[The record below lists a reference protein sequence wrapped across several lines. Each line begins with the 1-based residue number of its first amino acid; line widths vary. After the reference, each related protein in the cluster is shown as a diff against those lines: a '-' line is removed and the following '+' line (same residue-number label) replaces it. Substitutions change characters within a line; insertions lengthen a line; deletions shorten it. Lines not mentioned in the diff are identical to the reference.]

1 MLAGGARPSPA
12 SALQVLLLR
21 KGEDKPSQN
30 VPSPNVPSLS
40 HITVGYWGEAGVR
53 ASVFLSGETAQCS
66 TAAGNPCPA
75 FGVTEHQVPP
85 RLRFAP
91 SHRAAPSCAAG
102 GCAAVWGAEP
112 HRGAVVRQVGAGR
125 EFCPSA
131 ALFGQGLSMWSEQ
144 NLSPVKILAGE
155 KEKKKKSRKR
165 KKETIKKQREKKKTQ
180 QSGVG
185 ISCAKCSIFL
195 ICVCVREKPHGII

>member
-91 SHRAAPSCAAG
+91 SHRAAPGCAAG

-131 ALFGQGLSMWSEQ
+131 ALFGQGLSIWSEQ

-155 KEKKKKSRKR
+155 KEKKKKKSRKR
-165 KKETIKKQREKKKTQ
+165 KKETIKKQREKKKKPTKR
-180 QSGVG
+180 SWH
-185 ISCAKCSIFL
+185 FL
-195 ICVCVREKPHGII
+195 R

>member
-1 MLAGGARPSPA
+1 MCWLRCAVLAGGARPSPA
-12 SALQVLLLR
+12 SALQVLPLR
-21 KGEDKPSQN
+21 KGKDKPSQN
-30 VPSPNVPSLS
+30 APSPNVPSLS
-40 HITVGYWGEAGVR
+40 HITMGCWGEAGVR

-91 SHRAAPSCAAG
+91 SHRAAPGCDAG

-131 ALFGQGLSMWSEQ
+131 ALFGQGLSIWSEQ

-155 KEKKKKSRKR
+155 KEKKKKKKPK
-165 KKETIKKQREKKKTQ
+165 KKE
-180 QSGVG
+180 GNN
-185 ISCAKCSIFL
+185 
-195 ICVCVREKPHGII
+195 

>member
-12 SALQVLLLR
+12 SALQVLPLR
-21 KGEDKPSQN
+21 KGKDKPSQN
-30 VPSPNVPSLS
+30 APSPNVPSLS
-40 HITVGYWGEAGVR
+40 HITMGCWGEAGVR

-91 SHRAAPSCAAG
+91 SHRAAPGCDAG

-155 KEKKKKSRKR
+155 KEKKKKAEKERRKQL
-165 KKETIKKQREKKKTQ
+165 KSKGKKKKPTKR
-180 QSGVG
+180 SWH
-185 ISCAKCSIFL
+185 FL
-195 ICVCVREKPHGII
+195 R